1 MTLKDKINADFLEA
15 YKSKNMKKKD
25 FLGVLK
31 GSIQTQEGKQI
42 PATDENV
49 LKVIKSLEK
58 GIVENIDGRKKAGLD
73 VSEQEAELEFL
84 KPYKP
89 TMLTEDEIRVMVKS
103 LIEVSTSKNECVLM
117 GDFNKK
123 NKGKSFDNKVLFEII
138 IDELKK

>member
-58 GIVENIDGRKKAGLD
+58 GIVENIDGRKKSGLD